1 MFGRL
6 LRAHE
11 TRDDR
16 LLLNGASWVLIAA
29 FLCILFLPQSIAITA
44 FSILIVSD
52 TAAALIGRKL
62 GRHKFFDKSVE
73 GTAAFIISAI
83 GVVVAVWFIL
93 NLDISFVYAGIV
105 GAIIGGIIEA
115 ASIRLKMDDNL
126 SIPLSVG
133 LSMWLADW
141 FMFLIG
147 FSGFLDINTPLFE
160 PLDIGF

>member
-1 MFGRL
+1 M

-105 GAIIGGIIEA
+105 GAI
-115 ASIRLKMDDNL
+115 
-126 SIPLSVG
+126 
-133 LSMWLADW
+133 
-141 FMFLIG
+141 
-147 FSGFLDINTPLFE
+147 
-160 PLDIGF
+160 